1 MTTGIIIIALVIGLL
16 FTGGVFLVS
25 HFANKKKNEAVKNL
39 ILDRNASAALRMA
52 TEENGSDEDN
62 KNASTKDANPKSKS
76 IAKRL
81 KQAAKAGTVEGL
93 SKSSIRYLLIQLG
106 SEASVWSFWVWSII
120 SCIACIGFS
129 YIIGASGIVKILL
142 AITGFFGLP
151 RWILKWRVTR
161 RQRKFLSEFPDCLD
175 GMMRLLKSGMPIS
188 EAIAM
193 TAREYTGPI
202 GEEMSK
208 VYEAQRVG
216 DTLPQAVQKLAVRIP
231 LPEVQ
236 MFSTAVVI
244 QTQTGS
250 SLSEVLGNL
259 SNVIRQRFRLR
270 RKVEALSA
278 EAKISAMIIG
288 ALPCVVVG
296 ALYLL
301 NREYISLLWTTPT
314 GKMLTYGAIT
324 WMSIGVL
331 VMRQMINFKA

>member
-1 MTTGIIIIALVIGLL
+1 MNLTIIIIALVVGLIFMGL
-16 FTGGVFLVS
+16 FLLVTTMS
-25 HFANKKKNEAVKNL
+25 GKKKKDNAKSL
-39 ILDRNASAALRMA
+39 ILERNASVIFMDDDDKESEQ
-52 TEENGSDEDN
+52 TE
-62 KNASTKDANPKSKS
+62 KKKKPKSKS
-76 IAKRL
+76 VAKRL
-81 KQAAKAGTVEGL
+81 KQAAKSGVVDGL
-93 SKSSIRYLLIQLG
+93 SKTSVRYLLIQLG
-106 SEASVWSFWVWSII
+106 SDATILSFWIWSIV
-120 SCIACIGFS
+120 ACLGTLAFCWLMGTS
-129 YIIGASGIVKILL
+129 TLVTILL
-142 AITGFFGLP
+142 GFTGFFGLP
-151 RWILKWRVTR
+151 RWILKWKVRR
-161 RQRKFLSEFPDCLD
+161 RQKAFLSEFPDTLD

-193 TAREYTGPI
+193 TARDYTGPM

-216 DTLPQAVQKLAVRIP
+216 DTLPQAVQKMAVRIP

-236 MFSTAVVI
+236 MFATAIVI

-270 RKVEALSA
+270 RKVDALSS

-301 NREYISLLWTTPT
+301 NYDYISILWTTPT
-314 GKMLTYGAIT
+314 GKLLSYGALT
-324 WMSIGVL
+324 WMGIGVF
-331 VMRQMINFKA
+331 VMKQMINFKV

>member
-1 MTTGIIIIALVIGLL
+1 MTLGIIIISLIIGVLFIGAALL
-16 FTGGVFLVS
+16 FSSLS
-25 HFANKKKNEAVKNL
+25 NKKKSEAAKNL
-39 ILDRNASAALRMA
+39 ILDRNASADLRIA
-52 TEENGSDEDN
+52 EEEAQEDTQAKDTKKSDPQS
-62 KNASTKDANPKSKS
+62 KN

-81 KQAAKAGTVEGL
+81 KQAAKAGTVDGL
-93 SKSSIRYLLIQLG
+93 SKTSVRYLLIQLG
-106 SEASVWSFWVWSII
+106 SEASPVTFWVWSVI
-120 SCIACIGFS
+120 SCIAMIGFS
-129 YIIGASGIVKILL
+129 YLIGASPIVKILL
-142 AITGFFGLP
+142 AFTGLFGLP
-151 RWILKWRVTR
+151 RFILKWRVKR
-161 RQRKFLSEFPDCLD
+161 RQNKFLEEFPDCLD
-175 GMMRLLKSGMPIS
+175 GMMRLLKSGMPIT

-202 GEEMSK
+202 GEEMAK

-236 MFSTAVVI
+236 MFSTAVII

-250 SLSEVLGNL
+250 SLSEVLSNL
-259 SNVIRQRFRLR
+259 SGVIRQRFRLR

-278 EAKISAMIIG
+278 EAKISAGIIG

-314 GKMLTYGAIT
+314 GKMLSYGAIT
-324 WMSIGVL
+324 WMCIGIL
-331 VMRQMINFKA
+331 MMRQMINFKA

>member
-1 MTTGIIIIALVIGLL
+1 MTLGIIIISIIIGVLFIGGALL
-16 FTGGVFLVS
+16 FSSL
-25 HFANKKKNEAVKNL
+25 ANKKKSDAAKNL
-39 ILDRNASAALRMA
+39 ILDRNASAALRV
-52 TEENGSDEDN
+52 ESENQDDQTN
-62 KNASTKDANPKSKS
+62 KSTKREDPKSKN

-81 KQAAKAGTVEGL
+81 KQAAKAGTVDGL
-93 SKSSIRYLLIQLG
+93 SKTSVRYLLIQLG
-106 SEASVWSFWVWSII
+106 SETTPVTFWIWSIV
-120 SCIACIGFS
+120 SCIGMIGFS
-129 YIIGASGIVKILL
+129 YLIGASTIVKILL
-142 AITGFFGLP
+142 AFTGLFGLP
-151 RWILKWRVTR
+151 RFILKWRVHR
-161 RQRKFLSEFPDCLD
+161 RQNKFLEEFPDCLD
-175 GMMRLLKSGMPIS
+175 GMMRLLKSGMPIT

-193 TAREYTGPI
+193 TSREYTGPI

-216 DTLPQAVQKLAVRIP
+216 DTLPQAVQKLAIRVP
-231 LPEVQ
+231 LPEIQ
-236 MFSTAVVI
+236 MFATAVII

-259 SNVIRQRFRLR
+259 SGVIRQRFRLR

-314 GKMLTYGAIT
+314 GKMLSYGAIT
-324 WMSIGVL
+324 WMSIGIL

>member
-1 MTTGIIIIALVIGLL
+1 MNLTIIIFALVIGLIFMGIFL
-16 FTGGVFLVS
+16 LVS
-25 HFANKKKNEAVKNL
+25 TVSGKKKKDNVKNL
-39 ILDRNASAALRMA
+39 ILERNASIVLM
-52 TEENGSDEDN
+52 DDDDN
-62 KNASTKDANPKSKS
+62 TDDADPIVKKKQPKTKSV
-76 IAKRL
+76 AKRL
-81 KQAAKAGTVEGL
+81 KQAAKSGRVDGL
-93 SKSSIRYLLIQLG
+93 SKTSVRYLLIQLG
-106 SEASVWSFWVWSII
+106 SEATIFSFWMWSIV
-120 SCIACIGFS
+120 SCLGTLALCWMMGTS
-129 YIIGASGIVKILL
+129 AMVTILL
-142 AITGFFGLP
+142 GFTGFFGVP
-151 RWILKWRVTR
+151 RWVLKKRVKR
-161 RQRKFLSEFPDCLD
+161 RQNKFLSEFPDCLD

-193 TAREYTGPI
+193 TARDYTGPM

-216 DTLPQAVQKLAVRIP
+216 DTLPQAVQKMAVRIP

-236 MFSTAVVI
+236 MFSTAIVI

-288 ALPCVVVG
+288 ALPVVVVG

-301 NREYISLLWTTPT
+301 NREYIALLWTTPT
-314 GKMLTYGAIT
+314 GKLLSYGALT
-324 WMSIGVL
+324 WMAIGVV
-331 VMRQMINFKA
+331 VMKQMINFKV